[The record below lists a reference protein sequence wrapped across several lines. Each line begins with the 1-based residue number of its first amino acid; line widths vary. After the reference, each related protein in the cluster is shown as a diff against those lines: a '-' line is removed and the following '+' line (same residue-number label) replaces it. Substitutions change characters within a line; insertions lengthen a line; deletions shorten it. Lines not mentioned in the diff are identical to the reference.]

1 VLRAAVRS
9 RLSSLLS
16 CFGRKKRSGGDDD
29 DDDVF
34 GEMIVFGPY
43 STDNTF
49 TSPPPPREH
58 VMTVE
63 IAAEVLIEAGAAAAA
78 GADAVSDTLHTAV
91 YLRDQSPW
99 ISGLY
104 VGLGYAE
111 PTQMKKRPQK
121 LLIMLCRTEIKS
133 SYITFR
139 ESCSLDVE
147 LLAFHIG
154 AEIMIFLWLQSVCR
168 YSFVPL
174 VVYLFT

>member
-1 VLRAAVRS
+1 MLRAAVRS

-16 CFGRKKRSGGDDD
+16 CFGRKKSSRDDDDD

-49 TSPPPPREH
+49 TSPPPLREH

-63 IAAEVLIEAGAAAAA
+63 IAAEVLIETGAAAAA

-99 ISGLY
+99 ISGF
-104 VGLGYAE
+104 
-111 PTQMKKRPQK
+111 
-121 LLIMLCRTEIKS
+121 ICRAWV
-133 SYITFR
+133 R
-139 ESCSLDVE
+139 
-147 LLAFHIG
+147 
-154 AEIMIFLWLQSVCR
+154 
-168 YSFVPL
+168 
-174 VVYLFT
+174 